1 MSQIFSADAI
11 RPSLPIAVVTT
22 AETIAAT
29 GNELPIPYVNGKV
42 IIRGFILFTVGTD
55 ATSVTVRVRRGTS
68 ITSTLV
74 SGAVAVTQGVA
85 AAAVV
90 AIPFYAVDI
99 VGALGTVQYSVT
111 VQQAA
116 ATANGSIVDAVIN
129 TEVISG

>member
-11 RPSLPIAVVTT
+11 RPTLPIAVVTT

-55 ATSVTVRVRRGTS
+55 GTSVTVRVRRGTS

-74 SGAVAVTQGVA
+74 SGAIAVTQGVVA
-85 AAAVV
+85 AGVV